1 MIATP
6 AATLRGTGVPR
17 AAIGVLAVALFV
29 ALFGGMLSPYDPNA
43 FNGIAGMQNMPPS
56 WAHPFGT
63 DGLSRDVLSRVIAGA
78 RISLGVGALSVF
90 IAVFV
95 GTAWGAVA
103 GSTDAW
109 LDDLLMRIVDAMLV
123 IPRVLLL
130 LVLASAGPMSPWKL
144 ALALGLTA
152 WPPMSRVVRAQ
163 VRAMRQREWVL
174 AARALGATPTRIL
187 MRHVLPGV
195 MPHIAVAATLS
206 FASVIPLEAGLS
218 FLGLGVRPPTAS
230 WGNIMRDGADRML
243 GSWWMLL
250 FPALAIIATVTAFN
264 AVGERWREVFEPH
277 QVVR

>member
-29 ALFGGMLSPYDPNA
+29 ALVGGMLSPYDPNA

-243 GSWWMLL
+243 DSWWMLL

>member
-243 GSWWMLL
+243 DSWWMLL

>member
-6 AATLRGTGVPR
+6 PASLRRSGVSQV
-17 AAIGVLAVALFV
+17 ALGVLVAAALV
-29 ALFGGMLSPYDPNA
+29 ALFGGLLSPHDPNA
-43 FNGIAGMQNMPPS
+43 FSGIVGMQHMPPS

-78 RISLGVGALSVF
+78 RISLGVGSVAVV
-90 IAVFV
+90 IAVLV
-95 GTAWGAVA
+95 GTTWGALA
-103 GSTDAW
+103 GTSDAW
-109 LDDLLMRIVDAMLV
+109 LDDLLMRVVDAMLV

-144 ALALGLTA
+144 SVALGLTA

-163 VRAMRQREWVL
+163 VRAIRQRDWVL
-174 AARALGATPTRIL
+174 AARALGASRTRL
-187 MRHVLPGV
+187 LVRHILPGV

-206 FASVIPLEAGLS
+206 FAAVIPLEAGLS

-243 GSWWMLL
+243 DTWWMLL
-250 FPALAIIATVTAFN
+250 FPALAIMATVAAFN
-264 AVGERWREVFEPH
+264 AVGERWRAAVDPQ

>member
-1 MIATP
+1 MIETP
-6 AATLRGTGVPR
+6 PASLRRSGVSHV
-17 AAIGVLAVALFV
+17 ALGVLVAAALV
-29 ALFGGMLSPYDPNA
+29 ALFGGVLSPYDPNA
-43 FNGIAGMQNMPPS
+43 FNGIVGMQHMPPS
-56 WAHPFGT
+56 WEHPFGT
-63 DGLSRDVLSRVIAGA
+63 DGLSRDVLSRVIVGA
-78 RISLGVGALSVF
+78 RISLGVGSVAVV
-90 IAVFV
+90 IAVLV
-95 GTAWGAVA
+95 GTTWGAVA
-103 GSTDAW
+103 GSTDSW

-130 LVLASAGPMSPWKL
+130 LVLASTGPMSPWTL

-243 GSWWMLL
+243 DSWWMLL
-250 FPALAIIATVTAFN
+250 FPALAIIATVAAFT
-264 AVGERWREVFEPH
+264 VIGERWREVFEPH

>member
-103 GSTDAW
+103 GSTDSW

-243 GSWWMLL
+243 DSWWMLL
-250 FPALAIIATVTAFN
+250 FPALAILATVTAFN

>member
-6 AATLRGTGVPR
+6 PASLRRSGVSQV
-17 AAIGVLAVALFV
+17 ALGVLVAAALV
-29 ALFGGMLSPYDPNA
+29 ALFGGLLSPHDPNA
-43 FNGIAGMQNMPPS
+43 FSGIVGMQNMPPS

-78 RISLGVGALSVF
+78 RISLGVGSV
-90 IAVFV
+90 AVVITVLV
-95 GTAWGAVA
+95 GTTWGALA
-103 GSTDAW
+103 GSSDAW
-109 LDDLLMRIVDAMLV
+109 LDDLLMRVVDAMLV

-144 ALALGLTA
+144 SVALGLTA

-163 VRAMRQREWVL
+163 VRAIRQRDWVL
-174 AARALGATPTRIL
+174 AARALGASRTRL
-187 MRHVLPGV
+187 LVRHILPGV

-206 FASVIPLEAGLS
+206 FAAVIPLEAGLS

-243 GSWWMLL
+243 DTWWMLL
-250 FPALAIIATVTAFN
+250 FPALAIMATVAAFN
-264 AVGERWREVFEPH
+264 AVGERWRAAVDPQ

>member
-6 AATLRGTGVPR
+6 PASLRRSGVSQV
-17 AAIGVLAVALFV
+17 ALGVLVAAALV
-29 ALFGGMLSPYDPNA
+29 ALFGGLLSPHDPNA
-43 FNGIAGMQNMPPS
+43 FSGIVGMQHMPPS

-78 RISLGVGALSVF
+78 RISLGVGSV
-90 IAVFV
+90 AVVITVLV
-95 GTAWGAVA
+95 GTTWGALA
-103 GSTDAW
+103 GSSDAW
-109 LDDLLMRIVDAMLV
+109 LDDLLMRVVDAMLV

-144 ALALGLTA
+144 SVALGLTA

-163 VRAMRQREWVL
+163 VRAIRQRDWVL
-174 AARALGATPTRIL
+174 AARALGASRTRL
-187 MRHVLPGV
+187 LVRHILPGV

-206 FASVIPLEAGLS
+206 FAAVIPLEAGLS

-243 GSWWMLL
+243 DTWWMLL
-250 FPALAIIATVTAFN
+250 FPALAIMATVAAFN
-264 AVGERWREVFEPH
+264 AVGERWRAAVDPQ

>member
-6 AATLRGTGVPR
+6 PASLRRSGVSQV
-17 AAIGVLAVALFV
+17 ALGVLVAAALV
-29 ALFGGMLSPYDPNA
+29 ALFGGVLSPYDPNA
-43 FNGIAGMQNMPPS
+43 FNGIVGMQHMPPS

-78 RISLGVGALSVF
+78 RISLGVGSVAVV
-90 IAVFV
+90 IAVLV
-95 GTAWGAVA
+95 GTTWGALA
-103 GSTDAW
+103 GTSDAW
-109 LDDLLMRIVDAMLV
+109 LDDLLMRVVDAMLV

-144 ALALGLTA
+144 SVALGLTA

-163 VRAMRQREWVL
+163 VRAIRQRDWVL
-174 AARALGATPTRIL
+174 AARALGASRTRL
-187 MRHVLPGV
+187 LVRHILPGV

-206 FASVIPLEAGLS
+206 FAAVIPLEAGLS

-243 GSWWMLL
+243 DTWWMLL
-250 FPALAIIATVTAFN
+250 FPALAIMATVAAFN
-264 AVGERWREVFEPH
+264 AVGERWRAAVDPQ

>member
-230 WGNIMRDGADRML
+230 WGNNKI
-243 GSWWMLL
+243 
-250 FPALAIIATVTAFN
+250 P
-264 AVGERWREVFEPH
+264 
-277 QVVR
+277 

>member
-29 ALFGGMLSPYDPNA
+29 ALVGGMLSPYDPNA

-95 GTAWGAVA
+95 GTTWGAVA
-103 GSTDAW
+103 GSTDSW

-243 GSWWMLL
+243 DSWWMLL

>member
-29 ALFGGMLSPYDPNA
+29 ALVGGMLSPYDPNA

-103 GSTDAW
+103 GSTDSW

-243 GSWWMLL
+243 DTWWMLL